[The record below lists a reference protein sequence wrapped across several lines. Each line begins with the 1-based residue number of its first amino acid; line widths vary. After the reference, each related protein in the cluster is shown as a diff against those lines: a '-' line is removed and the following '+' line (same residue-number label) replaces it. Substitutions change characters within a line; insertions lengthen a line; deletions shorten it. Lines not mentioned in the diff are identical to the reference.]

1 MKWRG
6 KNCNKTSIHIKY
18 APTFEIAPNVY
29 GMKNANLFCFALLCS
44 RNVHFIRSKNRLQH
58 FNHIQWFYYNCVTN
72 SYHFFNT
79 FSSSSS
85 LNESIVIVLFGV
97 WFEIWG
103 SESAMWP
110 VPSIQINW
118 NGFSV
123 SQMFYISHD
132 CMLFYRTYTHT
143 HTLQVKCSLLI
154 QLENRRYCC
163 MYGYTHNDCCSDRS
177 KCTLCTLML
186 IHTFSNCVHV
196 VIILFCF
203 AYPCIV
209 QAIRAFVDRL
219 KSNDACWIER
229 ERKRR
234 NRTGTCDTTMW
245 VNKNTFFLSMF
256 IDAGWLADW
265 LPTRCACTLEPM
277 LNWNALYVECMR
289 TLLSLSIAALP

>member
-6 KNCNKTSIHIKY
+6 KKRNKTSIHIKY

-143 HTLQVKCSLLI
+143 HRLLVKCSLLI
-154 QLENRRYCC
+154 QFENRRYCC
-163 MYGYTHNDCCSDRS
+163 TVTLTAIVVQTVQSVHCALWCWYTHSP
-177 KCTLCTLML
+177 TVFML
-186 IHTFSNCVHV
+186 LLFYFVLL
-196 VIILFCF
+196 ILVSFRQF
-203 AYPCIV
+203 EH
-209 QAIRAFVDRL
+209 L
-219 KSNDACWIER
+219 
-229 ERKRR
+229 
-234 NRTGTCDTTMW
+234 
-245 VNKNTFFLSMF
+245 
-256 IDAGWLADW
+256 
-265 LPTRCACTLEPM
+265 
-277 LNWNALYVECMR
+277 
-289 TLLSLSIAALP
+289 